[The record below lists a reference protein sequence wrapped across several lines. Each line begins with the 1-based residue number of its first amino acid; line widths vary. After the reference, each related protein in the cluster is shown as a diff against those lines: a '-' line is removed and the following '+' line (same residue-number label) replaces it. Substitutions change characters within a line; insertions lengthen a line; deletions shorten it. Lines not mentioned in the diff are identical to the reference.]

1 MLLSKAVKVTD
12 NENKALAYY
21 GFVHL
26 VYMATYI
33 ACYLALFTTLYFLC
47 KL

>member
-1 MLLSKAVKVTD
+1 MRLSKPVEVTD

-33 ACYLALFTTLYFLC
+33 AC
-47 KL
+47 